1 MPSQPAPPCPPN
13 PPNHLQPLTQPFG
26 ALQSI
31 LASLPDVEALRAV
44 PGAYVPVMEMK
55 VGLSGGVAPPCSTHA
70 VSAAAAA
77 ACSAAAA
84 AIGATTLH
92 AFNLQPPNLAPHPQ
106 FCGISID
113 LLYARLA
120 VPLVREGLD
129 IGATHTLR
137 HCDDQSVRSLN
148 GCRVTDM
155 ILR

>member
-1 MPSQPAPPCPPN
+1 MQFTQAVLLGRHQP
-13 PPNHLQPLTQPFG
+13 HVTYG
-26 ALQSI
+26 
-31 LASLPDVEALRAV
+31 
-44 PGAYVPVMEMK
+44 
-55 VGLSGGVAPPCSTHA
+55 
-70 VSAAAAA
+70 
-77 ACSAAAA
+77 
-84 AIGATTLH
+84 
-92 AFNLQPPNLAPHPQ
+92 LAPGPHPPSEPLNHPRAPQ

-120 VPLVREGLD
+120 VPLVREDLD